1 MALKTSLL
9 MFVALGSSFAVA
21 AVPEKLELQTGDS
34 EVQFTAVGRPSLLR
48 IKGEGAHA
56 AGALEPKDGNYAGDV
71 KVDLRDF
78 HTGIAMRD
86 KHMKEKY
93 LELDKPENDVAVLHV
108 AKLELI
114 CVSAAA
120 KESGICPFGGSLSL
134 HGKSQP
140 VTGTAKVRDDGGAKR
155 FEAEWTIK
163 LSDYNVTIPQF
174 AGISVADQVEIRA
187 DVKAIGKA
195 L

>member
-1 MALKTSLL
+1 MALKTNLL
-9 MFVALGSSFAVA
+9 MIGFFGTSLAQA
-21 AVPEKLELQTGDS
+21 AMPSMLELQPSTS

-56 AGALEPKDGNYAGDV
+56 TGSLTGKDGNYEGDV

-86 KHMKEKY
+86 KHMKDKY

-108 AKLELI
+108 AKLDGA
-114 CVSAAA
+114 CVSA
-120 KESGICPFGGSLSL
+120 KSPGSCAFEGTLNL
-134 HGKSQP
+134 HGKTQP
-140 VTGTAKVRDDGGAKR
+140 VAGTAKVSDDGGVKR

-163 LSDYNVTIPQF
+163 LSDYNVTIPTF

-187 DVKAIGKA
+187 EAKAIGKT